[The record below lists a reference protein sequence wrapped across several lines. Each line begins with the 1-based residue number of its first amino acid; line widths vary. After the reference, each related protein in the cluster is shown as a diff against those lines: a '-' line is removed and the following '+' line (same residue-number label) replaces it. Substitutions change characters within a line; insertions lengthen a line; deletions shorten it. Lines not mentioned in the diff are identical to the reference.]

1 MLRVYMLIIV
11 VGLIGGVVYG
21 AYAYYNDTQQRI
33 KTLQENN
40 AKLETVAKANEMTI
54 NSLQESQEKFATL
67 NNELQTKL
75 NLALNYGDDLRKK
88 LHKHDLTRLSIKK
101 PGLIEKRIN
110 DGTNKYLTVSSL
122 LLLTLLLSSCGYLRK
137 PEKEIVVKTV
147 EVQKIVPIQPQPKPV
162 DMIDVK
168 FYVVT
173 EENYEEFKEKFMKTN
188 NDYVFYAVS
197 VHDYENLAFNMAEL
211 YRYIRQ
217 QKEIIIYYEKAVEV
231 KPEEK
236 VE

>member
-1 MLRVYMLIIV
+1 M
-11 VGLIGGVVYG
+11 GLI
-21 AYAYYNDTQQRI
+21 N
-33 KTLQENN
+33 
-40 AKLETVAKANEMTI
+40 
-54 NSLQESQEKFATL
+54 
-67 NNELQTKL
+67 
-75 NLALNYGDDLRKK
+75 
-88 LHKHDLTRLSIKK
+88 
-101 PGLIEKRIN
+101 
-110 DGTNKYLTVSSL
+110 YLTVSSL
-122 LLLTLLLSSCGYLRK
+122 LLLTLLLSSCGYIRK
-137 PEKEIVVKTV
+137 PEKEIVVKTI
-147 EVQKIVPIQPQPKPV
+147 EVQKIVPIQPQPKAV

>member
-1 MLRVYMLIIV
+1 M
-11 VGLIGGVVYG
+11 GLI
-21 AYAYYNDTQQRI
+21 N
-33 KTLQENN
+33 
-40 AKLETVAKANEMTI
+40 
-54 NSLQESQEKFATL
+54 
-67 NNELQTKL
+67 
-75 NLALNYGDDLRKK
+75 
-88 LHKHDLTRLSIKK
+88 
-101 PGLIEKRIN
+101 
-110 DGTNKYLTVSSL
+110 YLTVSSL
-122 LLLTLLLSSCGYLRK
+122 LLLTLLLSSCGFIRK
-137 PEKEIVVKTV
+137 PEKEIVVKTI
-147 EVQKIVPIQPQPKPV
+147 EVQKIIPVQPQPKPV

>member
-1 MLRVYMLIIV
+1 M
-11 VGLIGGVVYG
+11 GLI
-21 AYAYYNDTQQRI
+21 N
-33 KTLQENN
+33 
-40 AKLETVAKANEMTI
+40 
-54 NSLQESQEKFATL
+54 
-67 NNELQTKL
+67 
-75 NLALNYGDDLRKK
+75 
-88 LHKHDLTRLSIKK
+88 
-101 PGLIEKRIN
+101 
-110 DGTNKYLTVSSL
+110 YLTVSSL
-122 LLLTLLLSSCGYLRK
+122 LLLTLLLSSCGYIRK

-147 EVQKIVPIQPQPKPV
+147 EVQKIVPIQPQPQPV
-162 DMIDVK
+162 DKIDVK

-217 QKEIIIYYEKAVEV
+217 QKEIIIYYEEAVKV
-231 KPEEK
+231 KPKEK

>member
-1 MLRVYMLIIV
+1 M
-11 VGLIGGVVYG
+11 GLI
-21 AYAYYNDTQQRI
+21 
-33 KTLQENN
+33 
-40 AKLETVAKANEMTI
+40 
-54 NSLQESQEKFATL
+54 
-67 NNELQTKL
+67 
-75 NLALNYGDDLRKK
+75 
-88 LHKHDLTRLSIKK
+88 
-101 PGLIEKRIN
+101 
-110 DGTNKYLTVSSL
+110 KYLTVSSL
-122 LLLTLLLSSCGYLRK
+122 LLLTLLLSSCGYIRK
-137 PEKEIVVKTV
+137 PEKEIVVKTI

-173 EENYEEFKEKFMKTN
+173 EENFAEFKEKFMKTN
-188 NDYVFYAVS
+188 NDYVFYAIS

>member
-1 MLRVYMLIIV
+1 M
-11 VGLIGGVVYG
+11 GLI
-21 AYAYYNDTQQRI
+21 N
-33 KTLQENN
+33 
-40 AKLETVAKANEMTI
+40 
-54 NSLQESQEKFATL
+54 
-67 NNELQTKL
+67 
-75 NLALNYGDDLRKK
+75 
-88 LHKHDLTRLSIKK
+88 
-101 PGLIEKRIN
+101 
-110 DGTNKYLTVSSL
+110 YLTVSSL
-122 LLLTLLLSSCGYLRK
+122 LLLTLLLSSCGYIRK
-137 PEKEIVVKTV
+137 PEKEIIVKTV
-147 EVQKIVPIQPQPKPV
+147 EVQKIIPIQPQPKPV

-217 QKEIIIYYEKAVEV
+217 QKEIMIYYEEAVKV

>member
-1 MLRVYMLIIV
+1 MRLI
-11 VGLIGGVVYG
+11 
-21 AYAYYNDTQQRI
+21 N
-33 KTLQENN
+33 
-40 AKLETVAKANEMTI
+40 
-54 NSLQESQEKFATL
+54 
-67 NNELQTKL
+67 
-75 NLALNYGDDLRKK
+75 
-88 LHKHDLTRLSIKK
+88 
-101 PGLIEKRIN
+101 
-110 DGTNKYLTVSSL
+110 YLTVSSL
-122 LLLTLLLSSCGYLRK
+122 LLLTLLLSSCGYIRK
-137 PEKEIVVKTV
+137 PEKEIIVKTV
-147 EVQKIVPIQPQPKPV
+147 EVQKIIPIQPQPKPV

-217 QKEIIIYYEKAVEV
+217 QKEIIIYYEKAVKV

>member
-1 MLRVYMLIIV
+1 M
-11 VGLIGGVVYG
+11 
-21 AYAYYNDTQQRI
+21 
-33 KTLQENN
+33 
-40 AKLETVAKANEMTI
+40 
-54 NSLQESQEKFATL
+54 
-67 NNELQTKL
+67 ELK
-75 NLALNYGDDLRKK
+75 N
-88 LHKHDLTRLSIKK
+88 
-101 PGLIEKRIN
+101 
-110 DGTNKYLTVSSL
+110 YLTVSSL

-137 PEKEIVVKTV
+137 PEKEIVVQTV
-147 EVQKIVPIQPQPKPV
+147 EVQKVIPVQPQPKPV

-217 QKEIIIYYEKAVEV
+217 QKEIMIYYEKAVEV

>member
-1 MLRVYMLIIV
+1 M
-11 VGLIGGVVYG
+11 GLI
-21 AYAYYNDTQQRI
+21 N
-33 KTLQENN
+33 
-40 AKLETVAKANEMTI
+40 
-54 NSLQESQEKFATL
+54 
-67 NNELQTKL
+67 
-75 NLALNYGDDLRKK
+75 
-88 LHKHDLTRLSIKK
+88 
-101 PGLIEKRIN
+101 
-110 DGTNKYLTVSSL
+110 YLTVSSL
-122 LLLTLLLSSCGYLRK
+122 LLLTLLLSSCGYIRK
-137 PEKEIVVKTV
+137 PEKEIIVKTV
-147 EVQKIVPIQPQPKPV
+147 EVQKIIPIQPQPKPV

-173 EENYEEFKEKFMKTN
+173 EESYAEFKEKFMKTN

>member
-1 MLRVYMLIIV
+1 M
-11 VGLIGGVVYG
+11 GLI
-21 AYAYYNDTQQRI
+21 N
-33 KTLQENN
+33 
-40 AKLETVAKANEMTI
+40 
-54 NSLQESQEKFATL
+54 
-67 NNELQTKL
+67 
-75 NLALNYGDDLRKK
+75 
-88 LHKHDLTRLSIKK
+88 
-101 PGLIEKRIN
+101 
-110 DGTNKYLTVSSL
+110 YLTVSSL
-122 LLLTLLLSSCGYLRK
+122 LLLTLLLSSCGYIRK
-137 PEKEIVVKTV
+137 PEKEIIVKTV
-147 EVQKIVPIQPQPKPV
+147 EVQKIIPIQPQPKPI

-211 YRYIRQ
+211 YRYITQ
-217 QKEIIIYYEKAVEV
+217 QKEIMIYYEKAVKV

>member
-1 MLRVYMLIIV
+1 M
-11 VGLIGGVVYG
+11 GLI
-21 AYAYYNDTQQRI
+21 N
-33 KTLQENN
+33 
-40 AKLETVAKANEMTI
+40 
-54 NSLQESQEKFATL
+54 
-67 NNELQTKL
+67 
-75 NLALNYGDDLRKK
+75 
-88 LHKHDLTRLSIKK
+88 
-101 PGLIEKRIN
+101 
-110 DGTNKYLTVSSL
+110 YLTVSSL
-122 LLLTLLLSSCGYLRK
+122 LLLTLLLSSCGYIRK

-147 EVQKIVPIQPQPKPV
+147 EVQKIIPIQPQPKPV

-217 QKEIIIYYEKAVEV
+217 QKEIIIYYEKAVKV

>member
-1 MLRVYMLIIV
+1 M
-11 VGLIGGVVYG
+11 GLI
-21 AYAYYNDTQQRI
+21 N
-33 KTLQENN
+33 
-40 AKLETVAKANEMTI
+40 
-54 NSLQESQEKFATL
+54 
-67 NNELQTKL
+67 
-75 NLALNYGDDLRKK
+75 
-88 LHKHDLTRLSIKK
+88 
-101 PGLIEKRIN
+101 
-110 DGTNKYLTVSSL
+110 YLTVSSL

-137 PEKEIVVKTV
+137 PEKEIVIKTL

-217 QKEIIIYYEKAVEV
+217 QKEIIIYYEKAV

>member
-1 MLRVYMLIIV
+1 M
-11 VGLIGGVVYG
+11 GLI
-21 AYAYYNDTQQRI
+21 N
-33 KTLQENN
+33 
-40 AKLETVAKANEMTI
+40 
-54 NSLQESQEKFATL
+54 
-67 NNELQTKL
+67 
-75 NLALNYGDDLRKK
+75 
-88 LHKHDLTRLSIKK
+88 
-101 PGLIEKRIN
+101 
-110 DGTNKYLTVSSL
+110 YLTVSSL
-122 LLLTLLLSSCGYLRK
+122 LLLTLLLSSCGYIRK

-217 QKEIIIYYEKAVEV
+217 QKEIMIYYEKAVKV

>member
-1 MLRVYMLIIV
+1 M
-11 VGLIGGVVYG
+11 GLI
-21 AYAYYNDTQQRI
+21 N
-33 KTLQENN
+33 
-40 AKLETVAKANEMTI
+40 
-54 NSLQESQEKFATL
+54 
-67 NNELQTKL
+67 
-75 NLALNYGDDLRKK
+75 
-88 LHKHDLTRLSIKK
+88 
-101 PGLIEKRIN
+101 
-110 DGTNKYLTVSSL
+110 YLTVSSL

-217 QKEIIIYYEKAVEV
+217 QKEIMIYYEKAVKV

>member
-1 MLRVYMLIIV
+1 M
-11 VGLIGGVVYG
+11 GLI
-21 AYAYYNDTQQRI
+21 N
-33 KTLQENN
+33 
-40 AKLETVAKANEMTI
+40 
-54 NSLQESQEKFATL
+54 
-67 NNELQTKL
+67 
-75 NLALNYGDDLRKK
+75 
-88 LHKHDLTRLSIKK
+88 
-101 PGLIEKRIN
+101 
-110 DGTNKYLTVSSL
+110 YLTVSSL
-122 LLLTLLLSSCGYLRK
+122 LLLTLLLSSCGYIRK
-137 PEKEIVVKTV
+137 PEKEIVVKTI

-217 QKEIIIYYEKAVEV
+217 QKEIIIYYEKAVKV

>member
-1 MLRVYMLIIV
+1 MGLR
-11 VGLIGGVVYG
+11 
-21 AYAYYNDTQQRI
+21 N
-33 KTLQENN
+33 
-40 AKLETVAKANEMTI
+40 
-54 NSLQESQEKFATL
+54 
-67 NNELQTKL
+67 
-75 NLALNYGDDLRKK
+75 
-88 LHKHDLTRLSIKK
+88 
-101 PGLIEKRIN
+101 
-110 DGTNKYLTVSSL
+110 YLTVSSL
-122 LLLTLLLSSCGYLRK
+122 LLLTLLLSSCGYIRK
-137 PEKEIVVKTV
+137 PEKEIIVKTV
-147 EVQKIVPIQPQPKPV
+147 EVQKIIPIQPQPKPV

-173 EENYEEFKEKFMKTN
+173 EENYAEFKEKFMKTN

-217 QKEIIIYYEKAVEV
+217 QKEIMIYYEKAVEV

>member
-1 MLRVYMLIIV
+1 M
-11 VGLIGGVVYG
+11 GLI
-21 AYAYYNDTQQRI
+21 N
-33 KTLQENN
+33 
-40 AKLETVAKANEMTI
+40 
-54 NSLQESQEKFATL
+54 
-67 NNELQTKL
+67 
-75 NLALNYGDDLRKK
+75 
-88 LHKHDLTRLSIKK
+88 
-101 PGLIEKRIN
+101 
-110 DGTNKYLTVSSL
+110 YLTVSSL
-122 LLLTLLLSSCGYLRK
+122 LLLTLLLSSCGYIRK
-137 PEKEIVVKTV
+137 PEKEIVVKTI
-147 EVQKIVPIQPQPKPV
+147 EVQKIIPIQPQPKPV

-173 EENYEEFKEKFMKTN
+173 EENFAEFKEKFMKTN
-188 NDYVFYAVS
+188 NDYVFYAIS

>member
-1 MLRVYMLIIV
+1 M
-11 VGLIGGVVYG
+11 GLI
-21 AYAYYNDTQQRI
+21 N
-33 KTLQENN
+33 
-40 AKLETVAKANEMTI
+40 
-54 NSLQESQEKFATL
+54 
-67 NNELQTKL
+67 
-75 NLALNYGDDLRKK
+75 
-88 LHKHDLTRLSIKK
+88 
-101 PGLIEKRIN
+101 
-110 DGTNKYLTVSSL
+110 YLTVSSL
-122 LLLTLLLSSCGYLRK
+122 LLLTLLLSSCGYIRK

-173 EENYEEFKEKFMKTN
+173 EENYAEFKEKFMKTN

-217 QKEIIIYYEKAVEV
+217 QKEIIIYYEKAVKV

>member
-1 MLRVYMLIIV
+1 M
-11 VGLIGGVVYG
+11 GLI
-21 AYAYYNDTQQRI
+21 N
-33 KTLQENN
+33 
-40 AKLETVAKANEMTI
+40 
-54 NSLQESQEKFATL
+54 
-67 NNELQTKL
+67 
-75 NLALNYGDDLRKK
+75 
-88 LHKHDLTRLSIKK
+88 
-101 PGLIEKRIN
+101 
-110 DGTNKYLTVSSL
+110 YLTVSSL
-122 LLLTLLLSSCGYLRK
+122 LLLTLLLSSCGYIRK

-147 EVQKIVPIQPQPKPV
+147 EVQKIIPIQPQPKPV

-173 EENYEEFKEKFMKTN
+173 EENYAEFKEKFMKTN

-217 QKEIIIYYEKAVEV
+217 QKEIMIYYEKAVKV

>member
-1 MLRVYMLIIV
+1 M
-11 VGLIGGVVYG
+11 GLI
-21 AYAYYNDTQQRI
+21 N
-33 KTLQENN
+33 
-40 AKLETVAKANEMTI
+40 
-54 NSLQESQEKFATL
+54 
-67 NNELQTKL
+67 
-75 NLALNYGDDLRKK
+75 
-88 LHKHDLTRLSIKK
+88 
-101 PGLIEKRIN
+101 
-110 DGTNKYLTVSSL
+110 YLTVSSL

-137 PEKEIVVKTV
+137 PEKEIVVQTV
-147 EVQKIVPIQPQPKPV
+147 EVQKIIPIQPQPKPV

-173 EENYEEFKEKFMKTN
+173 EENYAEFKEKFMKTN

-211 YRYIRQ
+211 YRYITQ
-217 QKEIIIYYEKAVEV
+217 QKEIMIYYEKAVKV